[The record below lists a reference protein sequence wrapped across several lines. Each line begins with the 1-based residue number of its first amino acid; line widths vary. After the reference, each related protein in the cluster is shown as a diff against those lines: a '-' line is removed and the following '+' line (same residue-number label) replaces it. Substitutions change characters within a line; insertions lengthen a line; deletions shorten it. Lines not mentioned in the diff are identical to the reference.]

1 MSTNKIDKEIAE
13 KLKDRTFKPSVSA
26 WERLSSQLDEQETKK
41 KRNWFLYVGY
51 AAGIALLFSVG
62 VSYFGTTHSKE
73 PIEIITDVPIDTLQ
87 FDTSKLKEIVPVEEA
102 IVKNNNGNERTEKQ
116 ETKQEVQREVNKIK
130 SLTISNKVKKSLN
143 SGKTIIAKNDK
154 IIKKKTDFPT
164 KENTTKLEGVVIANV
179 DKIDKNNNALEEVS
193 NSRIKV
199 NSNDLLYSVTH
210 SPSEVKAYY
219 AKYNVDREDV
229 LKTIKFELKKSN
241 LKINPNTI
249 LAEVEQGIDDDLFQ
263 NNFMQ
268 KLKLKISDIA
278 VAIAD
283 RNK

>member
-26 WERLSSQLDEQETKK
+26 WERLSSQLDEQKTKK
-41 KRNWFLYVGY
+41 KRKWFLYVGY

-62 VSYFGTTHSKE
+62 VSFFGTTHSKE

-87 FDTSKLKEIVPVEEA
+87 IDDSKLKQLVPVEEA
-102 IVKNNNGNERTEKQ
+102 IVESKNGDKKTKNQDTRQEEINNK
-116 ETKQEVQREVNKIK
+116 K
-130 SLTISNKVKKSLN
+130 SIVIVNKVKQSLN
-143 SGKTIIAKNDK
+143 NNKTVIVKNDK
-154 IIKKKTDFPT
+154 PIIKKSIVIPT
-164 KENTTKLEGVVIANV
+164 KENTSKLKGVVIAKV
-179 DKIDKNNNALEEVS
+179 DKTEKQNNALEKAS
-193 NSRIKV
+193 NSRIKI
-199 NSNDLLYSVTH
+199 NSEDLLYSVTH
-210 SPSEVKAYY
+210 NPTEVKAYY

-229 LKTIKFELKKSN
+229 LKTIKYELKKSN
-241 LKINPNTI
+241 LKVNPNTI
-249 LAEVEQGIDDDLFQ
+249 LAEVERGIDDDLFQ

>member
-13 KLKDRTFKPSVSA
+13 KLKDRTLQPSVSA
-26 WERLSSQLDEQETKK
+26 WERLSSQLDEHETKK
-41 KRNWFLYVGY
+41 KKNWFLYVGY

-62 VSYFGTTHSKE
+62 FSYFGTTHSKE
-73 PIEIITDVPIDTLQ
+73 PIEIITDVPVDTLQ
-87 FDTSKLKEIVPVEEA
+87 FDNSKLKELVPVEEA
-102 IVKNNNGNERTEKQ
+102 IVKSEDRSKENLETEENKVNKKVVEKPLNNKTISVNNN
-116 ETKQEVQREVNKIK
+116 
-130 SLTISNKVKKSLN
+130 
-143 SGKTIIAKNDK
+143 KTVIAKNDK
-154 IIKKKTDFPT
+154 IVKKKTVIPT
-164 KENTTKLEGVVIANV
+164 KENTTKLEGVVIAKV
-179 DKIDKNNNALEEVS
+179 DKTEKQNTTLEKVS

-199 NSNDLLYSVTH
+199 NSDDLLYSVTH
-210 SPSEVKAYY
+210 TPAEVKAYY
-219 AKYNVDREDV
+219 AKYNVKREDI
-229 LKTIKFELKKSN
+229 LDTIKYQLKKSN

-249 LAEVEQGIDDDLFQ
+249 LAEVERGIDDDLFQ

>member
-13 KLKDRTFKPSVSA
+13 KLKDRTFKPSASA

-62 VSYFGTTHSKE
+62 ISFFGEDSEIVPTK
-73 PIEIITDVPIDTLQ
+73 EIIVNAPIDTLQ
-87 FDTSKLKEIVPVEEA
+87 FDDSKLKELVPVEEA
-102 IVKNNNGNERTEKQ
+102 IVESKNGDKRTKNQDTRQEEINNKKSIVIVNKMKQSLNNN
-116 ETKQEVQREVNKIK
+116 
-130 SLTISNKVKKSLN
+130 
-143 SGKTIIAKNDK
+143 KTVVAKNDK
-154 IIKKKTDFPT
+154 PIIKKSIVIPT
-164 KENTTKLEGVVIANV
+164 KENTSKLKGVVIAKV
-179 DKIDKNNNALEEVS
+179 DKTEKQNNALEKAS

-199 NSNDLLYSVTH
+199 NSEDLLYSVTH
-210 SPSEVKAYY
+210 SPTEVKAYY

-229 LKTIKFELKKSN
+229 LKTIKYELKKSN
-241 LKINPNTI
+241 LKVNPNTI
-249 LAEVEQGIDDDLFQ
+249 LAEVERGIDDDLFQ

>member
-62 VSYFGTTHSKE
+62 ISFFGEDSEIVPTK
-73 PIEIITDVPIDTLQ
+73 EIIVNAPIDTLQ
-87 FDTSKLKEIVPVEEA
+87 FDDSKLKELVPVEEA
-102 IVKNNNGNERTEKQ
+102 IVESENGDKRTKNQDTRQEEINNK
-116 ETKQEVQREVNKIK
+116 K
-130 SLTISNKVKKSLN
+130 SIVIVNKVKQSLN
-143 SGKTIIAKNDK
+143 NNKTVIAKNDK
-154 IIKKKTDFPT
+154 PIIKKSIVIPT
-164 KENTTKLEGVVIANV
+164 KENTSKLEGVVIAKV
-179 DKIDKNNNALEEVS
+179 DKIEKQNTTLEKAS

-199 NSNDLLYSVTH
+199 NSEDLLYSVTH
-210 SPSEVKAYY
+210 TPAEVKAYY
-219 AKYNVDREDV
+219 AKYNVKREDI
-229 LKTIKFELKKSN
+229 LKTIKYELKKSN

-249 LAEVEQGIDDDLFQ
+249 LAEVESNIDDDLFQ

-278 VAIAD
+278 VAIVD

>member
-62 VSYFGTTHSKE
+62 ISFFGEDSEIVPTK
-73 PIEIITDVPIDTLQ
+73 EIIVNAPIDTLQ
-87 FDTSKLKEIVPVEEA
+87 FDDSKLKELVPVEEA
-102 IVKNNNGNERTEKQ
+102 IVESENGDKRTKNQDTRQEEINNK
-116 ETKQEVQREVNKIK
+116 K
-130 SLTISNKVKKSLN
+130 SIVIVNKVKQSLN
-143 SGKTIIAKNDK
+143 NNKTVIAKNDK
-154 IIKKKTDFPT
+154 PIIKKSIVIPT
-164 KENTTKLEGVVIANV
+164 KENTSKLEGVVIAKV
-179 DKIDKNNNALEEVS
+179 DKIEKQNTTLEKAS

-199 NSNDLLYSVTH
+199 NSEDLLYSVTH
-210 SPSEVKAYY
+210 TPAEVKAYY

-229 LKTIKFELKKSN
+229 LKTIKYELKKSN
-241 LKINPNTI
+241 LKVNPNTI
-249 LAEVEQGIDDDLFQ
+249 LAEVERGIDDDLFQ